1 MWKHKF
7 EMELIFTDEQMEI
20 ILESYKKQE
29 VVEELS
35 VTLEEFVETLAQ
47 MGVCMTLLQIA
58 QNL

>member
-20 ILESYKKQE
+20 ILESYRKQE
-29 VVEELS
+29 IVGELS
-35 VTLEEFVETLAQ
+35 VTVEEFAETLAQ
-47 MGVCMTLLQIA
+47 VSVCMTLLQIA

>member
-35 VTLEEFVETLAQ
+35 VTVEEFVETLAQ
-47 MGVCMTLLQIA
+47 MGVCMTLLQIV

>member
-20 ILESYKKQE
+20 ILESYRKQE
-29 VVEELS
+29 VVGELL
-35 VTLEEFVETLAQ
+35 VTVEEFVETLAQ
-47 MGVCMTLLQIA
+47 ISVCATLLQIA